1 MKKLVRYVA
10 RYVALE
16 NFARSFSENRGF
28 VRGGG
33 LFYRNRCNHEIC
45 YFLNIPIEGVLFSK
59 FSHTS
64 DRIGDSTHEA
74 LPVHP
79 QGSVS

>member
-1 MKKLVRYVA
+1 MKKPV

-16 NFARSFSENRGF
+16 NLARSLCENRGL

-45 YFLNIPIEGVLFSK
+45 YFLNIPVEGVLFSK
-59 FSHTS
+59 FSRTS
-64 DRIGDSTHEA
+64 DRIGDSEHEA
-74 LPVHP
+74 LPVHL
-79 QGSVS
+79 QGSFS